1 MIYTDQIYKK
11 AMILDDKTHF
21 HASYIGKFKIF
32 GIFYTIPVKILYK
45 ITGGENRRRW
55 PQKILK
61 KNHSAI
67 HSYGQRWAKGQFLIR
82 KK

>member
-1 MIYTDQIYKK
+1 MIYTDQIYQKTI
-11 AMILDDKTHF
+11 ILDNKTHF
-21 HASYIGKFKIF
+21 HASYIGKFKFF

-45 ITGGENRRRW
+45 ITGGENQGKW

-61 KNHSAI
+61 KNQSAI